1 MKYLYTKD
9 PDEGCRKFGDVY
21 GRPVHTHEE
30 KKLKAA
36 GWKENIDGLRNYTET
51 EEEAP
56 KDEEVIPEDDLRK
69 LYEETFGEKPHHK
82 MKLETI
88 RAKLDEELDG
98 ND

>member
-1 MKYLYTKD
+1 MKYLYTDK
-9 PDEGCRKFGDVY
+9 PDEGCHKVNGVY
-21 GRPVHTHEE
+21 GRPVHTDEE

-36 GWKENIDGLRNYTET
+36 GWKEHTYELQQHT
-51 EEEAP
+51 EEEQEAE
-56 KDEEVIPEDDLRK
+56 EEVIPEDDLRK